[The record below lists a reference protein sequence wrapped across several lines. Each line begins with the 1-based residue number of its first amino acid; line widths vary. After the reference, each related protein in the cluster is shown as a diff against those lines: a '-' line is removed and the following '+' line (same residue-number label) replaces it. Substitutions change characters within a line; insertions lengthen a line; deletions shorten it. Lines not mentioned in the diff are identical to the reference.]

1 MKKLFLYIG
10 IILLTSCTI
19 NEGEKVTISEEN
31 KPSEIEKPINKV
43 SYSVGR
49 VQTLKTSC
57 IGSIKPIINQNP
69 ILIGFYLDEKSG
81 IIKNIEFKQVK
92 INSNPE
98 INCVNELK
106 RSTVETDYSNFYG
119 LDNPIKL
126 GIVNYFILG
135 DDQLILRNKDKK
147 ILSFDLNQDGKPD
160 FFDMYYSSEGLH
172 FNIWESSR
180 KKAKIFHDAVYLDF
194 ETVDDCKKEDY

>member
-81 IIKNIEFKQVK
+81 IIK
-92 INSNPE
+92 
-98 INCVNELK
+98 
-106 RSTVETDYSNFYG
+106 
-119 LDNPIKL
+119 
-126 GIVNYFILG
+126 
-135 DDQLILRNKDKK
+135 
-147 ILSFDLNQDGKPD
+147 ILSLNK
-160 FFDMYYSSEGLH
+160 
-172 FNIWESSR
+172 
-180 KKAKIFHDAVYLDF
+180 
-194 ETVDDCKKEDY
+194 